1 MQRFFFRGAGSGPMI
16 PGLSRDEGQVGAVSL
31 KLRRVLIVDEALP
44 VRRKLLEILHRAG
57 LSGTQVQTVENSE
70 QALELFAREHPAL
83 VFAEFV
89 GRDADTGLSMMLEML
104 QLDPHV
110 KIVVVTAEDPEG
122 PLVRHA
128 VRAGVFSVVR
138 KPLRHDKIRQVLSEI
153 ESEEGG
159 IERFR

>member
-1 MQRFFFRGAGSGPMI
+1 MI
-16 PGLSRDEGQVGAVSL
+16 PGLTRDEASIGAVSL
-31 KLRRVLIVDEALP
+31 KLRRVLVVDEALP
-44 VRRKLLEILHRAG
+44 VRRKVLEILHRAG
-57 LSGTQVQTVENSE
+57 LSGTQVQMADSAEA
-70 QALELFAREHPAL
+70 ALEAFAREHPAL
-83 VFAEFV
+83 VFTELV
-89 GRDADTGLSMMLEML
+89 GKDPDVGLSMILEML

-122 PLVRHA
+122 ALVRHA
-128 VRAGVFSVVR
+128 VRAGAFSVIR